1 MNKRCSFSRIVGFS
15 ISSLI
20 LTAGSALGQEISSI
34 NSDRP
39 GQTFSSIVLAKR
51 QLTLQFGI
59 ETYWD
64 GSMDQYLHTNPV
76 QFRYGLLNNL
86 EITAS
91 FFRNHMRKIGP
102 GNDFDIGVRYQIIDF
117 EKIHMNFMG
126 RFGTQV
132 LPFLDDNVPTTTF
145 LINLGVD
152 VGDISFGTS
161 SGVKIYGP
169 SGDFQSGS
177 SIYTTLNVGYNP
189 NPRFSIYSDFNLV
202 ANPNQLFSS
211 TTSQTSTVDDFFES
225 SMIQLGMSYQLSR
238 ILRLDLNLGSDGWVS
253 EYSSSPGN
261 GQVKVSIAH
270 TSIGLT
276 LQLLE
281 PKK

>member
-1 MNKRCSFSRIVGFS
+1 MNKGLNLNQWKSIILICLSFWTS
-15 ISSLI
+15 IAFGQDVSSL
-20 LTAGSALGQEISSI
+20 

-39 GQTFSSIVLAKR
+39 GQTFSSITLAKR

-76 QFRYGLLNNL
+76 QFRYGLLENL
-86 EITAS
+86 EISAS
-91 FFRNHMRKIGP
+91 FYRNHMRKTGP
-102 GNDFDIGVRYQIIDF
+102 GNDFDLGVRYQVFDF

-152 VGDISFGTS
+152 VGDVSFGTS
-161 SGVKIYGP
+161 SGVKIYGS
-169 SGDFQSGS
+169 SGDFSSGS

-202 ANPNQLFSS
+202 ANPNELFSS
-211 TTSQTSTVDDFFES
+211 TSNQSSTVDDFFES
-225 SMIQLGMSYQLSR
+225 SMIQLGMSYQLNR
-238 ILRLDLNLGSDGWVS
+238 ILRLDLNLGSDGWAS
-253 EYSSSPGN
+253 EYSTSPGN

-281 PKK
+281 TSK